1 MNPSLPFIVVEDRQ
15 NRTLALCRES
25 AALAGE
31 PLFVLSDTDAGP
43 AYERFC
49 RSYVHLSSNP
59 PEFEKICFRRYF
71 LLARFLESHPEV
83 HDFVLVDSDVLLF
96 QGAGLH
102 IRRLAGKA
110 DFSGSRMQSADDW
123 NPCQISPHVSYW
135 TSNGLRR
142 FVAYVL
148 DSYATPSGRRKL
160 REIAAR
166 FAARGVR
173 GGVSDMTLLYL
184 WAHATGNDDPINRV
198 LDGTVVDHNINGMH
212 NLHRGEFKVLGGAKR
227 IAWREGKAWLT
238 SATGDMT
245 QVVALHFQGSAKM
258 AMPYALRGHM
268 LTVAAVTYALQMA
281 RRAKNNAFRAGAFA
295 RRVFD
300 TRRVNRVP
308 AGK

>member
-83 HDFVLVDSDVLLF
+83 RDFVLVDSDVLLF